1 MHLANQRAKYYV
13 CEKRKRTNKLIV
25 CEGLDPALF
34 KRDVVVWNTKGC

>member
-13 CEKRKRTNKLIV
+13 CEKRTRTNELIV